1 MILKGP
7 RACKS
12 VESVGRVKGADELL
26 AFGQD
31 VVVALILGQIVLWVA
46 DITSGGTEY

>member
-7 RACKS
+7 RACKG
-12 VESVGRVKGADELL
+12 VESVGRVEGADELL
-26 AFGQD
+26 TLGQD